1 MKWSGMPNPTEMQ
14 IEEEVASLVL
24 SIVNFKKR
32 NNSPGA
38 QWKVGTTGNFSHL
51 LQVWECCQ
59 PLAGASSWHEG
70 TPKRAAQEIADYHG
84 MEIEGRLNLT
94 DTYIYAYT
102 DSFPTREERRRREKE
117 PLTVKQK
124 RAFRAISQYIARNG
138 RGPTKTEL
146 ARILGH
152 RSLKTTTGFL
162 DILDKKNWI
171 MVEDGR
177 RRIELL

>member
-1 MKWSGMPNPTEMQ
+1 MKWSRMPHPTEME
-14 IEEEVASLVL
+14 IEEEVVSLI
-24 SIVNFKKR
+24 STIVDFKKR

-38 QWKVGTTGNFSHL
+38 RWKVGTTSNFSHVSEEL
-51 LQVWECCQ
+51 AFNK
-59 PLAGASSWHEG
+59 PLAGASCGNEE
-70 TPKRAAQEIADYHG
+70 TPSRAAQEIANYHG
-84 MEIEGRLNLT
+84 MDIEGHLDVN
-94 DTYIYAYT
+94 DTYIYAYA
-102 DSFPTREERRRREKE
+102 DRFPTREERRQREKE

-138 RGPTKTEL
+138 RGPTKTEI

-177 RRIELL
+177 RHIELL